1 MSAQIL
7 PFPAREFDMHEF
19 LFGTSPL
26 SQQQRFALADALQ
39 ELADAQ
45 GRLAAALDAAA
56 ITLETK
62 ASDGGAK

>member
-1 MSAQIL
+1 MSAKII
-7 PFPAREFDMHEF
+7 PFPAPEFNMNEF

-62 ASDGGAK
+62 ARDGGAE